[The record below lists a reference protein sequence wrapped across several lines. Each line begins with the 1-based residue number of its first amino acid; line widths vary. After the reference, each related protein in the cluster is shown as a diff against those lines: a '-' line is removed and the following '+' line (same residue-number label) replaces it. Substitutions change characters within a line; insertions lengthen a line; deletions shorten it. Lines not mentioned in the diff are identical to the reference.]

1 MGAKI
6 AGTAFITVSG
16 LGQIMLRGNLNVSP
30 SVVERVMIS
39 NQHGVAGFQEV
50 PRTPFIEGEFST
62 TRELN
67 LEDLEYMTNVTVVA
81 LLANGKQY
89 SLEHAVCR
97 SALESNPR
105 DGQVRIRWEG
115 LWCTEL

>member
-6 AGTAFITVSG
+6 AGTAYVTVSG

-39 NQHGVAGFQEV
+39 NQRGVAGFQEV
-50 PRTPFIEGEFST
+50 PRTPFIEGDFST
-62 TRELN
+62 TRELK
-67 LEDLEYMTNVTVVA
+67 LEDLEYQTDVTVVA
-81 LLANGKQY
+81 MLANGRQY

-97 SALESNPR
+97 AAFENNSRE
-105 DGQVRIRWEG
+105 GQVRIRWEG
-115 LWCTEL
+115 LWCTE